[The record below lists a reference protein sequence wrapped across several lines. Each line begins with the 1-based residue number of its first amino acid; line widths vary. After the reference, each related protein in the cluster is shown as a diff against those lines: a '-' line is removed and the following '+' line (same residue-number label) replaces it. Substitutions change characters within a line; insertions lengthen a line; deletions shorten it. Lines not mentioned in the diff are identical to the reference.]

1 MKENIIYIRTSTEEQ
16 NPENQLKDCIEFSK
30 KLSIEDF
37 EILEDKVT
45 GWTEIERE
53 SFDKIKLAIDHG
65 NIKSLIVWDIDRIYR
80 NRKRL
85 IAFFELCK
93 IKKCNIFSFRQD
105 WLQEINKMPPP
116 FNEMMHSL
124 MLQVMGWIAEE
135 ESTKKSQRVKIS
147 VRRKEGEPTK
157 SYKGNKWGRK
167 SISPKIMEQIKQLRD
182 KGLSY
187 SQICKEVSYNDKNNN
202 KKQVSKTLVN
212 KVLVGEYSQ

>member
-65 NIKSLIVWDIDRIYR
+65 NIKSLIV
-80 NRKRL
+80 
-85 IAFFELCK
+85 FFELCK